1 MNLFAVSTHKE
12 HSTMAKIA
20 TTNLLELHYEAIKY
34 YYTNFQ
40 YRVVFSILLIF

>member
-20 TTNLLELHYEAIKY
+20 MKNLLELHYEAIKY
-34 YYTNFQ
+34 LLT
-40 YRVVFSILLIF
+40 FSMSQLRNSRTQ